1 MYSIRR
7 KLSIIILFC
16 SILATLLT
24 AVFVNAI
31 INKIE
36 GSGIG
41 LTIVKDVLILHS
53 ASIDVESEANKETSF
68 TIRFSDIKI

>member
-1 MYSIRR
+1 MDNNKGKNKGKFGYF
-7 KLSIIILFC
+7 LFIFERLYRGDK
-16 SILATLLT
+16 SR
-24 AVFVNAI
+24 
-31 INKIE
+31 NKIE

-53 ASIDVESEANKETSF
+53 ASIDVESEANKGTSF